1 MPLQEDSVLDFAESI
16 MSDRPTEQAPPTNEV
31 VVETPVQVETPIAP
45 TIESEKPIEFVV
57 SDPVVENLQPSTTEQ
72 PATTDNADIDFDKR
86 FNERIAQDLG
96 IADLETLKSKLAQ
109 IAELEAKANS
119 NVYKS
124 EQGRIF
130 DEYVSKGVPIDTIA
144 NIAFKDLKGA
154 DDLQVLDYQMQLKY
168 PTSTAEQREAYL
180 VETYKQSEEF
190 LDREKLSG
198 SFKMKQDA
206 EIARQE
212 FESLRATALQSPVEK
227 QNAEFEAREAQRV
240 SAWETKLTKQAVAE
254 FNSLDRKV
262 KLNFSFDGKPNE
274 QEAIIKVPISAK
286 DKAEMESFLNEN
298 VKHWSNAT
306 ADANGIAFAKEVLQN
321 KYIVSN
327 LDKIIQSAVNNATS
341 YVVEK
346 QKAYL
351 HNYQPPRN
359 NQSMPQAS
367 GTTTDQSVIDY
378 AMDALNS

>member
-16 MSDRPTEQAPPTNEV
+16 MNDRPTEQAPTANEA
-31 VVETPVQVETPIAP
+31 VVETAVQVEAPIA
-45 TIESEKPIEFVV
+45 TQIENEKPIEFVV
-57 SDPVVENLQPSTTEQ
+57 SEPTVEALQTAPAEQ
-72 PATTDNADIDFDKR
+72 PVTTNNADIDFDKR
-86 FNERIAQDLG
+86 FNEKIAQDLG
-96 IADLETLKSKLAQ
+96 ISDFETLKSRLAQ
-109 IAELEAKANS
+109 IADLEVKANS

-130 DEYVSKGVPIDTIA
+130 DEFVSKGVPIDTIA
-144 NIAFKDLKGA
+144 SIAFKDLKGA

-180 VETYKQSEEF
+180 VETYKQSDEF

-212 FESLRATALQSPVEK
+212 FEGLRATALQSPIEK
-227 QNAEFEAREAQRV
+227 QNAEFEAREASRV
-240 SAWETKLTKQAVAE
+240 SAWETKLTKQAVSE

-262 KLNFSFDGKPNE
+262 KINFSFDGKPNE

-359 NQSMPQAS
+359 NQSMPQTS
-367 GTTTDQSVIDY
+367 GGTTDQSVIDY